1 MGTGASSARHR
12 RVCPQD
18 YEPEKFKMILSL
30 YDKLDKDGDNVIDVS
45 ELKGIAA
52 LHIKNNITRNQT
64 ELTQNLNYKDKNLQ
78 LLEVECEKKRNQVLA
93 EVEAELNA
101 KKREIEQHFQDKQS
115 KLEENIR
122 VLESMDNGAKSD
134 TFMSVVSED
143 KHIDFWEFF
152 DYMKRRTGDIK
163 NIRFS

>member
-1 MGTGASSARHR
+1 MGTGASSASHQ

-64 ELTQNLNYKDKNLQ
+64 ELTQNVSYKDKNLQ
-78 LLEVECEKKRNQVLA
+78 LLEVECEKKRKQVLA
-93 EVEAELNA
+93 EVEAELNT

-122 VLESMDNGAKSD
+122 VLKSMDNGAKSD

-152 DYMKRRTGDIK
+152 DYMKQRTGDIK

>member
-1 MGTGASSARHR
+1 MGTAASSTRHQ
-12 RVCPQD
+12 RVCPKN
-18 YEPEKFKMILSL
+18 YETEKFKMILSL

-45 ELKGIAA
+45 ELKEIAT
-52 LHIKNNITRNQT
+52 LHINNNITKNKT
-64 ELTQNLNYKDKNLQ
+64 ELRQNENYKNKNLQ
-78 LLEVECEKKRNQVLA
+78 LLEVECEKKRRRVLD
-93 EVEAELNA
+93 EVEAELSA

-122 VLESMDNGAKSD
+122 VLESMDSGAKSD
-134 TFMSVVSED
+134 TFMSVVSKD

-152 DYMKRRTGDIK
+152 DYMKQRTGDIK